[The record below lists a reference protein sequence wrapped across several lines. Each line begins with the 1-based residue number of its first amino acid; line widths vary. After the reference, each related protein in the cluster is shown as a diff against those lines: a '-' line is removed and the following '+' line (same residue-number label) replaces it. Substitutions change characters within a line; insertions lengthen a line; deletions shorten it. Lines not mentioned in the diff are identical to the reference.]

1 MTISVGDVVGG
12 FVGANVAPAMVGTVV
27 DGAEVGAAVGDV
39 VGAVGAEV
47 AAVQQ
52 MFQPVLVTD
61 PSLLHTIV
69 DPVLTATELGPKVPE
84 Y

>member
-1 MTISVGDVVGG
+1 M
-12 FVGANVAPAMVGTVV
+12 APAMVGTVV

-39 VGAVGAEV
+39 VVAVGAEV
-47 AAVQQ
+47 AAAVQQ

>member
-1 MTISVGDVVGG
+1 
-12 FVGANVAPAMVGTVV
+12 MVGTVV

-39 VGAVGAEV
+39 VGV